1 MTLDLNLPMPENT
14 YFWAFFYL
22 FLEKRVSV
30 HSEKI
35 NIEIGEEIR
44 GAGRGVGMSLD
55 VSPCDWRHEIFDN
68 LTLETIPEGTEC
80 ARTEEIKNQ
89 KLLSLITSSHLFL
102 LDKNRAIR
110 MVATDY

>member
-1 MTLDLNLPMPENT
+1 MPENT
-14 YFWAFFYL
+14 YFWAFFCP

-55 VSPCDWRHEIFDN
+55 VPPCDWRHEIFDN
-68 LTLETIPEGTEC
+68 LTLETILEGTEC
-80 ARTEEIKNQ
+80 ARTEEIKIKNY
-89 KLLSLITSSHLFL
+89 LSLITSSL
-102 LDKNRAIR
+102 LIFSGINRAIR

>member
-1 MTLDLNLPMPENT
+1 MPENT
-14 YFWAFFYL
+14 YFWAFFCL

-55 VSPCDWRHEIFDN
+55 VPPCDWRHEIFDN
-68 LTLETIPEGTEC
+68 LTLETISEGTEC
-80 ARTEEIKNQ
+80 ARTQEIKIKNF
-89 KLLSLITSSHLFL
+89 LSLITSSHLFQ

-110 MVATDY
+110 MVATSSIDFN